1 MDREP
6 LTYAAAGVSLDSAD
20 AVVDAIR
27 PHAQRTTRP
36 EVIGDLG
43 GFSGLF
49 ALDRSKW
56 RHPLLVTSCDGVG
69 TKLEIARQL
78 RRFDTVGQDLVAMV
92 VDDLVTCG
100 AEPLVFNDYIA
111 VGTLDV
117 AALEQIVSGIAD
129 GCIAAGC
136 ALVGGETAEHP
147 GVLTATQFDLAGFG
161 VGIVERDA
169 VLGPGR
175 VRDGDDLVAMAS
187 TGLHSNGYAL
197 ARRALAGLDL
207 NADHGP
213 GARARANEPGG
224 GFHRARGS
232 ASEPGG
238 GDHRARASASEP
250 LGDAL
255 LRPTRI
261 YAADCLTLRDQTEVH
276 ALCHITGGA
285 IGGNLPRVLP
295 EGLGAVVDTATFTP
309 PWIFGLIAEK
319 GPVEPAEMWRTFNMG
334 AGMIA
339 VVADGPEAAALLK
352 ARGVDAWVC
361 GSVTVAHT
369 GVMLTG
375 LKQHQR

>member
-6 LTYAAAGVSLDSAD
+6 LTYAAAGVSLDAAD
-20 AVVDAIR
+20 AVVDVIR

-36 EVIGDLG
+36 EVTGDLG

-49 ALDRSKW
+49 ALDPSRW

-78 RRFDTVGQDLVAMV
+78 RRFGTVGQDLVAMV

-111 VGTLDV
+111 VGALDV

-129 GCIAAGC
+129 GCVTAGC

-147 GVLTATQFDLAGFG
+147 SVLVATQFDLAGFA

-175 VRDGDDLVAMAS
+175 VRDGDELVAMAS
-187 TGLHSNGYAL
+187 TGLHSNGYSL
-197 ARRALAGLDL
+197 ARQALAGLDL
-207 NADHGP
+207 DASHGL
-213 GARARANEPGG
+213 RARASASEPGG
-224 GFHRARGS
+224 GHLRARAS

-238 GDHRARASASEP
+238 GDLVAES

-261 YAADCLTLRDQTEVH
+261 YARDCLALCERTKVH

-295 EGLGAVVDTATFTP
+295 NGLGAVVDTATFTP
-309 PWIFGLIAEK
+309 PRIFGLIAEA

-339 VVADGPEAAALLK
+339 AVADGGEAVAVLND
-352 ARGVDAWVC
+352 RGIDAWVC
-361 GSVTVAHT
+361 GAVTTAHT
-369 GVMLTG
+369 GVKLVG
-375 LKQHQR
+375 LK